1 LSGVTDLVDVWMA
14 DGNKNNLTSGDELTQ
29 LRNRVNELEVYG
41 KFYDR
46 FLIKLRNN
54 TLDINFVN
62 QLSQLF
68 NKGVDTQVVCKVF
81 AEHIN
86 KLLNAETS
94 VFILSS
100 DHNYL
105 IQQNNPFTQQKTK
118 QLSNLLGFNL
128 PYLKIH
134 LKNSKIYSTFIQTG
148 LPSFTNEADVIQLMT
163 KESLRIFKIEEKIQQ
178 LHKILGYNSIL
189 TYPLVSNNETIGLIE
204 IGSKTPFPD
213 NVLKRLEF
221 IADLLT
227 AFIKGALSEKKLS
240 DNKKMYHQLVELTG
254 IGNYKDDIRGNLLYY
269 NNKFLQILGY
279 SHEELKEKSIQDFIH
294 TDDIKKF
301 NEYRNSALTKKIDQ
315 LTNDFRAINKEG
327 KVILIKV
334 EIEPIFENGET
345 IGTHSYLW
353 DISDRKLKAGLIS
366 PDLFKKDFMVKEL
379 NHRVKN
385 NMAVISSLLDL
396 QSKTVTDEKV
406 LAILQESRNRI
417 RSMSLI
423 HEKLYLSTDISKVNF
438 YDYINELSFELFN
451 LYNINV
457 DLINLKVD
465 ITSTPIELD
474 YAIPCG
480 LIINEMISNSLKYA
494 FEEGKP
500 GEINI
505 KFDFKESDF
514 VLIFKDNGIGFPPK
528 IDFHKTETMGMQLI
542 CTLVDQL
549 EGDIQLIKD
558 KGTVFKI
565 TFPAISSSS

>member
-14 DGNKNNLTSGDELTQ
+14 DGNKNSLTSGDELTQ

-54 TLDINFVN
+54 TLDINLIN

-86 KLLNAETS
+86 KLLNSETS

-118 QLSNLLGFNL
+118 QISNLLGFNL

-134 LKNSKIYSTFIQTG
+134 LKNSKIYSTFVKTG
-148 LPSFTNEADVIQLMT
+148 LPSFTNEGDVIQLMT
-163 KESLRIFKIEEKIQQ
+163 KESLRIFKIEEKVQQ
-178 LHKILGYNSIL
+178 LHNILGYNSVL

-204 IGSKTPFPD
+204 ISSKIPFPE

-240 DNKKMYHQLVELTG
+240 DNEKMYHQLVELTG

-279 SHEELKEKSIQDFIH
+279 SHEEVKEKSIQDFIH

-301 NEYRNSALTKKIDQ
+301 NEYRNSILTEKMDQ
-315 LTNDFRAINKEG
+315 PANNFRAINKEG

-353 DISDRKLKAGLIS
+353 DISDRKLRAGLIS

-396 QSKTVTDEKV
+396 QSKTVTDEKT

-438 YDYINELSFELFN
+438 SDYIKELSFELFN

-505 KFDFKESDF
+505 KFDFKEKNF
-514 VLIFKDNGIGFPPK
+514 VLIIKDNGIGFPPG

-549 EGDIQLIKD
+549 EGDINLIKD

-565 TFPAISSSS
+565 TFPIINSSS